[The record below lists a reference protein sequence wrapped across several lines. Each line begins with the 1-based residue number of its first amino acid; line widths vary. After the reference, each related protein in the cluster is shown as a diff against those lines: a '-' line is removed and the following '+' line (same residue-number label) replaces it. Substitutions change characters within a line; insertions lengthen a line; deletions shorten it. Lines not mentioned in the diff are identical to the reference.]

1 MVVSYWQ
8 DLTNIHYDFIGLNK
22 TSPKI
27 VSFLNSPVLLKNQEI
42 LEKLFK
48 EKHGSL
54 VEILKSDIDMAFSQ
68 EYLSNQTVFILF
80 VLYIFGLY
88 LFVWRQFMRGLLED
102 LWRAKSCL
110 TLLPVEMCYKIDEI
124 RGFIYRNSS

>member
-1 MVVSYWQ
+1 
-8 DLTNIHYDFIGLNK
+8 
-22 TSPKI
+22 
-27 VSFLNSPVLLKNQEI
+27 
-42 LEKLFK
+42 
-48 EKHGSL
+48 
-54 VEILKSDIDMAFSQ
+54 MAFSQ

>member
-8 DLTNIHYDFIGLNK
+8 DLTNIHYDFIGSNK
-22 TSPKI
+22 TRPKI

-54 VEILKSDIDMAFSQ
+54 VEILKSDIDMAFS
-68 EYLSNQTVFILF
+68 
-80 VLYIFGLY
+80 
-88 LFVWRQFMRGLLED
+88 
-102 LWRAKSCL
+102 
-110 TLLPVEMCYKIDEI
+110 
-124 RGFIYRNSS
+124 